1 MPRPLKEIDAKQ
13 FEKLCGL
20 QCTKLEICGWFD
32 ITDKTLESWCKRTYG
47 KGFSETFEEKRA
59 AGKISLRRA
68 QYELALKG
76 NATMLIW
83 LGRNYLG
90 QSEDVTVKAN
100 VALDDDALSKSLK
113 ELGKELES
121 DEKG

>member
-76 NATMLIW
+76 NETMLIW

-100 VALDDDALSKSLK
+100 VALDDDGLSKSLK

-121 DEKG
+121 DD

>member
-32 ITDKTLESWCKRTYG
+32 ITDKTLENWCKRTYG

-100 VALDDDALSKSLK
+100 VALDDDGLSKSLR
-113 ELGKELES
+113 EMAEELES
-121 DEKG
+121 DG

>member
-32 ITDKTLESWCKRTYG
+32 ITDKTLENWCKRTYG

-100 VALDDDALSKSLK
+100 VALDDDGLSKSLR
-113 ELGKELES
+113 ELGKELNS
-121 DEKG
+121 DE

>member
-1 MPRPLKEIDAKQ
+1 MPRPLKEIDEKQ

-100 VALDDDALSKSLK
+100 VALDDDGLSKSLR

-121 DEKG
+121 DD

>member
-100 VALDDDALSKSLK
+100 VALDDDGLSKSLR

-121 DEKG
+121 DD

>member
-32 ITDKTLESWCKRTYG
+32 IPDKTLESWCKRTYG

-100 VALDDDALSKSLK
+100 VALDDDGLSKSLR
-113 ELGKELES
+113 ELGKELNS
-121 DEKG
+121 DE

>member
-32 ITDKTLESWCKRTYG
+32 ITDKTLENWCKRTYG

-100 VALDDDALSKSLK
+100 VALDDDGLSKSLK

-121 DEKG
+121 DD

>member
-32 ITDKTLESWCKRTYG
+32 ITDKTLENWCKRTYG

-100 VALDDDALSKSLK
+100 VALDDDGLSKSLR

-121 DEKG
+121 DD

>member
-32 ITDKTLESWCKRTYG
+32 ITDKTLENWCKRTYG

-59 AGKISLRRA
+59 SGKISLRRA

-100 VALDDDALSKSLK
+100 VALDDDGLSKSLR
-113 ELGKELES
+113 EMAEELES
-121 DEKG
+121 DE

>member
-100 VALDDDALSKSLK
+100 VALDDDGLSKSLK
-113 ELGKELES
+113 ELAENLES
-121 DEKG
+121 DK

>member
-100 VALDDDALSKSLK
+100 VALDDDGLSKSLK

-121 DEKG
+121 DE

>member
-32 ITDKTLESWCKRTYG
+32 ITDKTLENWCKRTYG

-100 VALDDDALSKSLK
+100 VALDDDGLSKSLR
-113 ELGKELES
+113 EMAEELES
-121 DEKG
+121 DE

>member
-32 ITDKTLESWCKRTYG
+32 ITDKTLENWCKRTYG

-100 VALDDDALSKSLK
+100 VALDDDGLSKSLR

-121 DEKG
+121 DE

>member
-100 VALDDDALSKSLK
+100 VALDDDGLSKSLR
-113 ELGKELES
+113 EMAEELES
-121 DEKG
+121 DGD

>member
-100 VALDDDALSKSLK
+100 VALDDDGLSKSLR
-113 ELGKELES
+113 EMAEVLES
-121 DEKG
+121 DG

>member
-100 VALDDDALSKSLK
+100 VALDDDGLSKSLR

-121 DEKG
+121 DE

>member
-1 MPRPLKEIDAKQ
+1 MPRPLKEIDEKQ

-100 VALDDDALSKSLK
+100 VALDDDGLSKSLR

-121 DEKG
+121 DE

>member
-100 VALDDDALSKSLK
+100 VALDDDGLSKSLK
-113 ELGKELES
+113 DLGKELES
-121 DEKG
+121 DN

>member
-100 VALDDDALSKSLK
+100 VALDDDGLSKSLR
-113 ELGKELES
+113 ELGKELNS
-121 DEKG
+121 DE

>member
-100 VALDDDALSKSLK
+100 VALDDDGLSKSLK

-121 DEKG
+121 DGA

>member
-32 ITDKTLESWCKRTYG
+32 TTDKTLESWCKRTYG

-100 VALDDDALSKSLK
+100 VALDDDGLSKSLR

-121 DEKG
+121 DE

>member
-100 VALDDDALSKSLK
+100 VALEDDGLSKSLR

-121 DEKG
+121 DD

>member
-32 ITDKTLESWCKRTYG
+32 ITDKTLENWCKRTYG

-100 VALDDDALSKSLK
+100 VALDDDGLSKSLK

-121 DEKG
+121 DE

>member
-100 VALDDDALSKSLK
+100 VALDDDGLSKSLR
-113 ELGKELES
+113 EMAEELER
-121 DEKG
+121 DGD

>member
-100 VALDDDALSKSLK
+100 VALDDDGLSKSLK

-121 DEKG
+121 DGR

>member
-1 MPRPLKEIDAKQ
+1 MPRPLKEIDEKQ

-100 VALDDDALSKSLK
+100 VALDDDGLSKSLK

-121 DEKG
+121 DE

>member
-20 QCTKLEICGWFD
+20 QCTKLEICVWFD

-100 VALDDDALSKSLK
+100 VALDDDGLSKSLR

-121 DEKG
+121 DD

>member
-100 VALDDDALSKSLK
+100 VALDDDGLSKSLK

-121 DEKG
+121 DG

>member
-59 AGKISLRRA
+59 AGKISVRRA

-100 VALDDDALSKSLK
+100 VALDDDGLSKSLK

-121 DEKG
+121 DE

>member
-32 ITDKTLESWCKRTYG
+32 ITDKTLENWGKRTNG

-100 VALDDDALSKSLK
+100 VALDDDGLSKSLK

-121 DEKG
+121 DE